1 MVCLHCPTPIPIPI
15 PMKSTMATLGPIP
28 MVIPMVPM
36 MIPMVPMMIPMQSNN
51 GNQLQNHLIGTDIS
65 VKLGTVTICIRI

>member
-36 MIPMVPMMIPMQSNN
+36 MIPMQSNN

-65 VKLGTVTICIRI
+65 VKLGTVPSCIRI

>member
-36 MIPMVPMMIPMQSNN
+36 MIPMQSNN

-65 VKLGTVTICIRI
+65 VKLGT

>member
-28 MVIPMVPM
+28 MV
-36 MIPMVPMMIPMQSNN
+36 IPMVPMMIPMQSNN